1 MQFSA
6 KVTYKTSILAILL
19 RQHMCT
25 FHEDPPSGFSFL
37 KSFTY
42 QMCVCLVV
50 RIFWSAKKSRSSRQ
64 VLPSSSVS
72 LKNFRTLFGG
82 RQSTERPQVCTIDL
96 SGYDNLWNIGRGK
109 GRNCRRET
117 KIFRQ
122 ANSRSIWT
130 VQSFIF
136 NIDVE
141 SYLALSV
148 TNLKASFV
156 HHYSPKHTI
165 SQKFSFFHNLWQKMA
180 KC

>member
-50 RIFWSAKKSRSSRQ
+50 RIFWSAKKSLIASSPPFFFCQFKEFPNLIWRE
-64 VLPSSSVS
+64 
-72 LKNFRTLFGG
+72 
-82 RQSTERPQVCTIDL
+82 QSTERPQVCTIDL

-165 SQKFSFFHNLWQKMA
+165 SQKFSFYHNLWQKMA

>member
-1 MQFSA
+1 MHISWRSPFW
-6 KVTYKTSILAILL
+6 ILL
-19 RQHMCT
+19 FEK
-25 FHEDPPSGFSFL
+25 FHISD
-37 KSFTY
+37 
-42 QMCVCLVV
+42 VCLSGGQNILVC
-50 RIFWSAKKSRSSRQ
+50 KKSRSSRQ

-165 SQKFSFFHNLWQKMA
+165 SQKFSFFHNLWQKKA

>member
-1 MQFSA
+1 MHISWRSPFW
-6 KVTYKTSILAILL
+6 ILL
-19 RQHMCT
+19 FEK
-25 FHEDPPSGFSFL
+25 FHISD
-37 KSFTY
+37 
-42 QMCVCLVV
+42 VCLSGGQNILVC
-50 RIFWSAKKSRSSRQ
+50 KKSRSSRQ

-82 RQSTERPQVCTIDL
+82 RETPGVHRPQQVWQL
-96 SGYDNLWNIGRGK
+96 VKYRAGK
-109 GRNCRRET
+109 GKKLQEGN

-165 SQKFSFFHNLWQKMA
+165 FQKFVLFMNLA
-180 KC
+180 KNTEMSEKVK